1 MIGAQHSVMEM
12 MMKKKRFLAFG
23 LALACSLSTFI
34 WYATVSGTEGDPTRD
49 IAPMMRPVPTVIA
62 TEMVAE
68 KIRMFP
74 RTAKARN
81 RMDIAFSVEGLLV
94 ELNAHEGRSVKKG
107 EILAR
112 IDPRDFRNAYDAAK
126 ANYQRAE
133 ADFER
138 ARVLKDR
145 RVLSQAE
152 YDNAKAAY
160 DVALAEL
167 NIRKKALDDTVIV
180 APYHGVVAKR
190 YVENNEHVKKQ
201 APILALKDIS
211 EVEVVIQVPERLMAH
226 GGISQFKDI
235 RVKFDADGKRWFPG
249 RVKEFSVQSDTVT
262 RAYDVAVR
270 LPSPSDMEILPGMT
284 ATVRIAF
291 SASPTHR
298 NAGKGF
304 SLVPVEA
311 VFSGSGGNAYCWV
324 IPDEGGT
331 PQKVKVTLGALHD
344 RYIQIDHGL
353 QPGDR
358 VATAGV
364 HSLTE
369 EMLVRPMKEGQE
381 GLDG

>member
-1 MIGAQHSVMEM
+1 
-12 MMKKKRFLAFG
+12 MKKKRFFLVG
-23 LALACSLSTFI
+23 LALVCSLGTFV
-34 WYATVSGTEGDPTRD
+34 WYTNVSGTEGNQNSQITPV
-49 IAPMMRPVPTVIA
+49 ARPVPTAVVK
-62 TEMVAE
+62 EMVAE

-74 RTAKARN
+74 GTAKARN

-94 ELNAHEGRSVKKG
+94 ELNAHEGRPVKKG
-107 EILAR
+107 DILAR
-112 IDPRDFRNAYDAAK
+112 VDPRDFRNAHDAAQ

-133 ADFER
+133 AEFKR
-138 ARVLKDR
+138 LTALRDR
-145 RVLSQAE
+145 KVVSQAE
-152 YDNAKAAY
+152 YDTAKATY
-160 DVALAEL
+160 DVAMAEM

-180 APYHGVVAKR
+180 APYDGVVAKR
-190 YVENNEHVKKQ
+190 YVEKREHVKKQ

-211 EVEVVIQVPERLMAH
+211 EVEVVIQVPETLMAR

-235 RVKFDADGKRWFPG
+235 RVKFDADGERWFPG
-249 RVKEFSVQSDTVT
+249 SVKEFSVQSDAVT

-291 SASPTHR
+291 STTSTNR
-298 NAGKGF
+298 NAGQGV

-311 VFSGSGGNAYCWV
+311 VFSGSSGNAYCWV
-324 IPDEGGT
+324 IPEEGGT

-344 RYIQIDHGL
+344 RYIQIHNGL
-353 QPGDR
+353 LPGDR

-369 EMLVRPMKEGQE
+369 EMLARPMKEGQE